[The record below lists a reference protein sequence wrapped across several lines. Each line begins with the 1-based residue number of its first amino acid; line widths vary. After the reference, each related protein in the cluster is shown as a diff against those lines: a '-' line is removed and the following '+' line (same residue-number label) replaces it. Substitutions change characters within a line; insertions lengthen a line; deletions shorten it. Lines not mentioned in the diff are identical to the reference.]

1 MRPKHVRLF
10 PAPAW
15 CGWRSQ
21 TTPAMNL
28 LTRVPSFRRG
38 AAAGSAPGDADT
50 HTEPPPSPEGEET
63 HDNDIRFRAV
73 DTDTG
78 LAVDLRTGMAWPSA
92 ELRQGPRQPNGG
104 GGPLD
109 TLSLIYL
116 SLSQLIYPPH
126 HINYRN
132 IHLIRIKYIHLSHHN
147 PLCKHLIM

>member
-104 GGPLD
+104 GGGGGGGAAD
-109 TLSLIYL
+109 TDDAVAEDERRYMMKV
-116 SLSQLIYPPH
+116 
-126 HINYRN
+126 NFTN
-132 IHLIRIKYIHLSHHN
+132 
-147 PLCKHLIM
+147 